1 MVSANDED
9 EHILVA
15 LEAGAQDYVTKP
27 VKKRILLARV
37 RSELRIKESQDET
50 ARLLA
55 ELEIRND
62 ELAVMNERFKSLA
75 LEDGLTGLGNRRAME
90 LELENIH
97 AVAMRFHRP
106 YSVALFDI
114 DYFKRYNDS
123 YGHQAGDDLLR
134 SLSDRLTELLRK
146 SDRIY
151 RYGGEEFLP
160 LYPECLPTGAAIITE
175 RICAAV
181 LDMGFEH
188 TESDEGFV
196 TISAGIAH
204 EPAEDRLRT
213 SWETVVGEAD
223 KALYLA
229 KERGRNRVVLWH
241 NNQG

>member
-75 LEDGLTGLGNRRAME
+75 LE
-90 LELENIH
+90 
-97 AVAMRFHRP
+97 
-106 YSVALFDI
+106 
-114 DYFKRYNDS
+114 
-123 YGHQAGDDLLR
+123 
-134 SLSDRLTELLRK
+134 
-146 SDRIY
+146 
-151 RYGGEEFLP
+151 
-160 LYPECLPTGAAIITE
+160 
-175 RICAAV
+175 
-181 LDMGFEH
+181 
-188 TESDEGFV
+188 
-196 TISAGIAH
+196 SAGIAH